1 MHRANEAHHCNKNSA
16 SRSKPQHNQHLNE
29 VEDDDDDLPHPPKKK
44 THWKTVK
51 AKSTVIN
58 SDVLDLDQVSKNKN
72 KSVPQDSDIEEIEN
86 LMETLEEELGELSIM
101 VW

>member
-1 MHRANEAHHCNKNSA
+1 MTYPTH
-16 SRSKPQHNQHLNE
+16 
-29 VEDDDDDLPHPPKKK
+29 PKKK

-58 SDVLDLDQVSKNKN
+58 SDVSDLDQVSKNKN
-72 KSVPQDSDIEEIEN
+72 KSIPQDSDIEEIEN